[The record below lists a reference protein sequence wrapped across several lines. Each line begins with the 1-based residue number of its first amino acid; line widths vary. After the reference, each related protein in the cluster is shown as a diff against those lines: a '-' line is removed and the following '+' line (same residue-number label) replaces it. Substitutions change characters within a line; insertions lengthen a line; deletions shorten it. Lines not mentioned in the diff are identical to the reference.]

1 MIELLALLAI
11 APFVMAAD
19 AWRLGE
25 GYRQM
30 PLHERN
36 RVRAMAGAAA
46 LILCAALALKG
57 FPVLGAKGTGIVA
70 AFALLYL
77 VVGIRGSHGASY
89 DFMSAFWYA
98 AGALGGVALCVF
110 MMLHQVPGLPR

>member
-30 PLHERN
+30 PLHEKN
-36 RVRAMAGAAA
+36 RVRAMAGSAA

-57 FPVLGAKGTGIVA
+57 FPGLGAKGTGIVA
-70 AFALLYL
+70 AFA
-77 VVGIRGSHGASY
+77 
-89 DFMSAFWYA
+89 A
-98 AGALGGVALCVF
+98 ALSGRRHSRLARREL
-110 MMLHQVPGLPR
+110 